1 MKNLLQITSAGED
14 LLGTVDDGTNRLFIN
29 DTEIASSAW
38 TGTGSYTGSF
48 SGHTITIAKIADT
61 SGNVAI
67 RKTGTYTYELYDQ
80 ISLEYLPL
88 TGGTLTGQVIQNY
101 QGADGFMIEHGVA
114 NTDASVRAKRTDT
127 GVGVMFGVGSG
138 GINHGVYSEKLGK
151 WLVYGDASSVHVNGD
166 AENVSG
172 TVAVGH
178 GGSGKTNATDAANVF
193 LDALTAG
200 TSTPVDGDTYIASYA
215 DGKNA
220 SHTGINTYHRRPI
233 SELFNYIK
241 NKLSPLPVA
250 NGGTGATSETNARN
264 NLKVPY
270 NIAEY
275 FTTVTSWTKSC
286 FLHLTA
292 NATIDN
298 VTIPIYSKGVLST
311 NGSNDATLYAID
323 TTGTL
328 YSAFRNNGS
337 WSRAR
342 KYGSTSLWNGTLGSS
357 AVTITNAMKYDR
369 LIFVAQ
375 IGSNPYFYSPLVVPT
390 YIIGSSDQ
398 GYEVADDS
406 SYVSFNLK
414 SSGNNVIMTRRGGT
428 NTNCTIY
435 RVIGVN

>member
-48 SGHTITIAKIADT
+48 SGHSITIAKIADT

-80 ISLEYLPL
+80 KSLEYLPL
-88 TGGTLTGQVIQNY
+88 TGGTLTGQVLQNY

-127 GVGVMFGVGSG
+127 GVGVMLGVGSG
-138 GINHGVYSEKLGK
+138 GINHGVYSDKLGK

-241 NKLSPLPVA
+241 NKLTPLPIA
-250 NGGTGATSETNARN
+250 NGGTGATTVAGAMLNLGAVYRNANSYSVYKSEKQSTFINMDAAETVDGVTFPRYAKGALATN
-264 NLKVPY
+264 
-270 NIAEY
+270 
-275 FTTVTSWTKSC
+275 S
-286 FLHLTA
+286 
-292 NATIDN
+292 
-298 VTIPIYSKGVLST
+298 
-311 NGSNDATLYAID
+311 SNDATAYVID
-323 TTGTL
+323 TEGTL
-328 YSAFRNNGS
+328 YTAFRNNGN
-337 WSRAR
+337 WTRAR
-342 KYGSTSLWNGTLGSS
+342 KYGTTPLYSGTLASGS
-357 AVTITNAMKYDR
+357 VTLTNATRCSLLVVVGICNTSSLRTSTVIPTYMIPTSDTGFQINDESGYVTFNVKASGSNIILTIRSKSSNASGITN
-369 LIFVAQ
+369 
-375 IGSNPYFYSPLVVPT
+375 
-390 YIIGSSDQ
+390 
-398 GYEVADDS
+398 
-406 SYVSFNLK
+406 
-414 SSGNNVIMTRRGGT
+414 
-428 NTNCTIY
+428 IY
-435 RVIGVN
+435 GIN